1 MPGPSLDREVA
12 LMRVGG
18 DVELLREIA
27 NLFLENY
34 DAWLGEIKSAAARGD
49 ALAIEHSAHGLKGS
63 VANFGAQAAVDA
75 ALELE
80 QFGRSRDLS
89 QVPSSLAALESALA
103 HLRPELESL

>member
-1 MPGPSLDREVA
+1 MGEMAVTDRWKEQPRTAVTAIGEGCA
-12 LMRVGG
+12 LPAGCCPFSWSTAGR
-18 DVELLREIA
+18 LREIRE
-27 NLFLENY
+27 L
-34 DAWLGEIKSAAARGD
+34 AAAGMLD
-49 ALAIEHSAHGLKGS
+49 PSSWHPGHQGLS
-63 VANFGAQAAVDA
+63 VDA